1 MKSRRIMIFIIL
13 KISDN
18 FDGDLTTCMSS
29 PAYDTITDA
38 LKLEQFGHEDGD
50 VVQSGTR
57 VLNLLKK

>member
-1 MKSRRIMIFIIL
+1 M

-57 VLNLLKK
+57 VLTKLKK

>member
-1 MKSRRIMIFIIL
+1 MI
-13 KISDN
+13 DN

-50 VVQSGTR
+50 VVSSGTR
-57 VLNLLKK
+57 VITYYSYYDILNSVFMY

>member
-1 MKSRRIMIFIIL
+1 MIQLIL
-13 KISDN
+13 SKLIDN

-50 VVQSGTR
+50 VVSSGTR
-57 VLNLLKK
+57 VIIY